1 MRSTRHLLALLLAT
15 LLAVAAPALT
25 TSASA
30 EPVPTGGAY
39 GTAYD
44 DFFGGGLADV
54 AVDFYALGTYPGG
67 TPVHQTTTNASGS
80 WSVSGLPTAT
90 YTVIVSKPGYA
101 TETWEISIPN
111 GYDTWTSSFY
121 LEPSAWGTLS
131 GTLTVGGAPV
141 RAGCGTIE
149 AYRLGGESLVDTAT
163 RRGGAWSLRVPVG
176 SYQVQAST
184 ESSTSGMFGSSP
196 CAQGSPAWAGGS
208 DQESASAFSVTQDAS
223 VKVPLNLV
231 ANPVISG
238 VVTDQAKKPLAN
250 IVVTATAE
258 ENEHTITDANGRYT
272 LSATPGVTAIAFD
285 DPAGEY
291 QSAFHNGTTTVAA
304 PADVALAPGQ
314 RLALNATLVADP
326 TPAPEAALTGL
337 VTDSAGKPMRGVMV
351 MIGEPG
357 NESSPTAIAY
367 TRTNGRWAVARED
380 IEPGTYTASFIAA
393 QLSGSMPEFDAEPLF
408 YGSTQD
414 PAKARTFTVGATGTV
429 TLSTVKLTRL
439 GSISGTTL
447 ADDSIG
453 EEADQVVYS
462 LTNAV
467 GNLVALTQGT
477 DVFSFTNL
485 APGSYKLSVSST
497 GLMYGG
503 IGAIMVKPFIT
514 SWYGGLTAS
523 QAKWITVAPG
533 AKVTGLTVSLT
544 SKIRN
549 ATKPKATGTAKVGKT
564 LKANPGTWN
573 QGTDLVYAYTWKRG
587 SKTVGTKS
595 SYRLT
600 KADAGKKVTVTVR
613 ATHRLGV
620 FTSATAT
627 SPTVK
632 VAKVKKQKKRR

>member
-30 EPVPTGGAY
+30 EPVTTGGAY

-44 DFFGGGLADV
+44 DFFDEGLADV
-54 AVDFYALGTYPGG
+54 AVDFYALDTYPGG

-80 WSVSGLPTAT
+80 WSASGIPTAT
-90 YTVIVSKPGYA
+90 YTVVASKPGYA
-101 TETWEISIPN
+101 TETRQLSIPN
-111 GYDTWTSSFY
+111 GYDTWTSNFY
-121 LEPSAWGTLS
+121 LEPAAWGTLS
-131 GTLTVGGAPV
+131 GNLTVGGAPV
-141 RAGCGTIE
+141 RAECGTIE
-149 AYRLGGESLVDTAT
+149 AYRPGGESLIDTAT
-163 RRGGAWSLRVPVG
+163 RRGGAWSLRLPVG

-208 DQESASAFSVTQDAS
+208 DQDSATAFAVTKDATT
-223 VKVPLNLV
+223 KVALNLV

-250 IVVTATAE
+250 IVVTATE
-258 ENEHTITDANGRYT
+258 ENEHTLTDANGRYT
-272 LSATPGVTAIAFD
+272 LSATPGLTAIAFD
-285 DPAGEY
+285 DPAEEY
-291 QSAFHNGTTTVAA
+291 QTAFHNGTTTVAV

-314 RLALNATLVADP
+314 RLTLNATLTADP

-337 VTDSAGKPMRGVMV
+337 VTDSTGKPMRGVMV
-351 MIGEPG
+351 MIGEAG
-357 NESSPTAIAY
+357 FEGSPATVAY

-380 IEPGTYTASFIAA
+380 IAPGTYTASFVAA
-393 QLSGSMPEFDAEPLF
+393 QFSGSMPEFDAEPLL
-408 YGSTQD
+408 YGNTQD
-414 PAKARTFTVGATGTV
+414 PAKARTFTVGATGV
-429 TLSTVKLTRL
+429 LSLDTVKLTRL
-439 GSISGTTL
+439 GSISGTTI

-462 LTNAV
+462 LTNAA

-485 APGSYKLSVSST
+485 APGSYKLSVSSM

-503 IGAIMVKPFIT
+503 IGAMLMKPFIT

-533 AKVTGLTVSLT
+533 AKVAGLTVSLT

-549 ATKPKATGTAKVGKT
+549 ATKPRATGTAKVGKT